1 LSSTSVPVEF
11 ALRRLAVLV
20 VLSVGAV
27 VLGAACS
34 SSNNEDENAKCV
46 VVSLDCQPIV
56 SPPTFDAL
64 YKNIFQPSCASGS
77 GACHGDAVSAG
88 LDMRTIESAFNG
100 LSMRV
105 KPDDVGCSTLEK
117 RVESSSSTF
126 RMPPGPTPLSDA
138 QRCAIRQWIA
148 NGAAR

>member
-11 ALRRLAVLV
+11 VLRRVAVLA
-20 VLSVGAV
+20 VLSVGSIA
-27 VLGAACS
+27 LASACS
-34 SSNNEDENAKCV
+34 SSNDEDENAKCV

-56 SPPTFDAL
+56 SPPTFAAL
-64 YKNIFQPSCASGS
+64 YENIFQPSCASGS

-88 LDMRTIESAFNG
+88 LDMRTIDSAFTG

-105 KPDDVGCSTLEK
+105 KPADVGCSTLEK
-117 RVESSSSTF
+117 RVESARSTF